1 MMGIITN
8 KAKFINQIMT
18 SKDPVRIS
26 EDVDEMVLTYS
37 QMQAIASGN
46 PMIKEKIQ
54 LDNDIAMLKTLE
66 SEHQKSVFK
75 MQELAE
81 RKLPQQIENYAA
93 LLEKASGDL
102 LAFQEQHP
110 DNAEFQIEIDG
121 KIYTDRA
128 EAGAEIEKALIKC
141 STTGESIHLG
151 RYFGFDLTIEKNQVG
166 FIDAGTACSICM
178 QGRLKYYADL
188 SMNNPIGNIRRIEN
202 LAGIQIN
209 AKIKQFSADL
219 DKAKQN
225 LEEARA
231 AMTKP
236 FERAQ
241 ELADMQKRLEF
252 VNAQLSMDS
261 PDEPMPVSETPDDV
275 AAEQLPT
282 TVRVGMV
289 SVAVPAAAYTDRPKP
304 QIRAEPQEDKQKP
317 VPHKI
322 KR

>member
-1 MMGIITN
+1 
-8 KAKFINQIMT
+8 
-18 SKDPVRIS
+18 
-26 EDVDEMVLTYS
+26 
-37 QMQAIASGN
+37 
-46 PMIKEKIQ
+46 
-54 LDNDIAMLKTLE
+54 
-66 SEHQKSVFK
+66 
-75 MQELAE
+75 
-81 RKLPQQIENYAA
+81 
-93 LLEKASGDL
+93 
-102 LAFQEQHP
+102 
-110 DNAEFQIEIDG
+110 
-121 KIYTDRA
+121 
-128 EAGAEIEKALIKC
+128 
-141 STTGESIHLG
+141 
-151 RYFGFDLTIEKNQVG
+151 
-166 FIDAGTACSICM
+166 M